1 MTTPTAVQP
10 SAASIRAAPRTPPAA
25 PATLVLI
32 ASAGHSGSTLL
43 DVLLANH
50 PYVSRAGEMNCLNLH
65 AADRVCACGAT
76 VTSCG
81 HWITML
87 FNRAQRA
94 IVHDERWR
102 RDLAAADLEA
112 FDRLAGKLNRS
123 FEYR

>member
-1 MTTPTAVQP
+1 MTTPTAVPP
-10 SAASIRAAPRTPPAA
+10 SAESIGAAP
-25 PATLVLI
+25 
-32 ASAGHSGSTLL
+32 
-43 DVLLANH
+43 
-50 PYVSRAGEMNCLNLH
+50 NCLTLH
-65 AADRVCACGAT
+65 APDRVCACGAT
-76 VTSCG
+76 LTSCG